1 MKKRYFILLGMIV
14 APTLWAATPTPQ
26 DQLTALLT
34 KIETNTANTAT
45 ATGTT
50 LSQEVQTMAT
60 DAKQTATTQQAD
72 AQKYLYATAT
82 GDQYTAG
89 VQASLQATQAADVA
103 ATNAA
108 VTLATQNDASLL
120 CGSQGAF
127 NNSPVC
133 LNAAKQ
139 GLNPEDGLILFSQS
153 VYANPQQAS
162 GYVNHLYSSAYQS
175 SSLFDLPHLTMATGV
190 LGILLEQRMPAGQGK
205 PSFMSQLQTLITLPT
220 TAGWQTAMNS
230 ASQSDRVRMQTSLTA
245 TQNYLS
251 YLQLQATEQNSAL
264 LATVILQRAQ
274 SNQIQQSQLDALNK
288 IAVLLAE
295 EIKTQKK

>member
-50 LSQEVQTMAT
+50 LSQEVQTMAS
-60 DAKQTATTQQAD
+60 DAKQMATTQQAN
-72 AQKYLYATAT
+72 AQKYLYATAA

-108 VTLATQNDASLL
+108 VTLATQNDAAL

-133 LNAAKQ
+133 LNASKQ

-153 VYANPQQAS
+153 VYSNPQQAS
-162 GYVNHLYSSAYQS
+162 GYINYLYSSAYQS
-175 SSLFDLPHLTMATGV
+175 SSLFNLPHLTMATGV
-190 LGILLEQRMPAGQGK
+190 LGMLLEQRMPAGQGK
-205 PSFMSQLQTLITLPT
+205 PSFMSQLQTLVTLPT
-220 TAGWQTAMNS
+220 TSGWQAAMNS
-230 ASQSDRVRMQTSLTA
+230 ASQSDRVRMQASLAA

-264 LATVILQRAQ
+264 LATVVMQRAQ
-274 SNQIQQSQLDALNK
+274 STQIQQGQLDALNK

-295 EIKTQKK
+295 EIKIQKK